1 MMNVQSLIN
10 GLEAW
15 VQEELLARRKLL
27 ALLER
32 QEEVVKRA
40 NGLDLEAVVHDIQVE
55 LDAQARRDE
64 KRVRLF
70 EGLAQ
75 HWGVS
80 AETLTLTSIV
90 ERAGP
95 QAARLALLRDELA
108 AASERIVRKNR
119 RLSALLSVH
128 HKVVEEL
135 LCALVAI
142 QGGTPGAPAGALVDA
157 EA

>member
-15 VQEELLARRKLL
+15 VQEELLARRKLY

-32 QEEVVKRA
+32 QEEVVKKV
-40 NGLDLEAVVHDIQVE
+40 NGLDLEAVVRDIQLE
-55 LDAQARRDE
+55 LEAQARRDE
-64 KRVRLF
+64 KRVRIF
-70 EGLAQ
+70 DGLAQ
-75 HWGVS
+75 HWHV
-80 AETLTLTSIV
+80 AADTLTLTSIA

-95 QAARLALLRDELA
+95 SGARLAILRDELA
-108 AASERIVRKNR
+108 SASERIVRKNR
-119 RLSALLSVH
+119 RLAALLSVH

-142 QGGTPGAPAGALVDA
+142 QGGVPGAPAGALVDA

>member
-15 VQEELLARRKLL
+15 VQEELLARRKML

-32 QEEVVKRA
+32 QEAVVKQA
-40 NGLDLEAVVHDIQVE
+40 NGIDLESIVGEIQVE
-55 LDAQARRDE
+55 LEAQARREE
-64 KRVRLF
+64 KRLRIF

-75 HWGVS
+75 HWNVA
-80 AETLTLTSIV
+80 AETLTLTSIA
-90 ERAGP
+90 ERAGAP
-95 QAARLALLRDELA
+95 GARLTLLRDELG

-142 QGGTPGAPAGALVDA
+142 QGGVPGAPAGALVDA